1 MLTINTNLASL
12 IAQGSLTNS
21 TNLLN
26 QAIERMTTGFKIN
39 GAKDNAAN
47 YSISTNMSTRI
58 SSYMVA
64 EDNASTALDLVS
76 TASSSLDQMSDH
88 MTRLRSLATQAA
100 NGTYGDQSLEAINQE
115 ANAIIDEI
123 ERLYNTTEYNGI
135 SLFRTAG
142 TLSTNALS
150 RLANSADITTYSTP
164 AVQSDSA
171 PAARSSSSK
180 FIEEVEHR
188 DTSGM
193 TKLADVDENTTIS
206 SGTYSISTADEL
218 AKLATM
224 TNSGKV
230 TGGEFVLSNDIDL
243 SAYSSGEGW
252 IPIGTYSN
260 RFSADFD
267 GNGYVI
273 SNLYINYSDTSQ
285 TGYLGIFG
293 ATGIGTIKNLGIED
307 ASIINMWGA
316 YLGVLIGD
324 SRSSVENVYST
335 GDIQTSNG
343 MAGGLI
349 GTSTGD
355 INNCFSTVDISQ
367 SGSSGGAGGLLG
379 GSSGTISN
387 CYATGDVSGTSF
399 VGGIVGSLSADCYNS
414 YATGE
419 IYSSDYIAGGLVG
432 SMNLQEE
439 HNINNCYSSGT
450 VSGVSRVGGL
460 IGQVANNYKP
470 LNLENVYVLGE
481 SEDLDGIFIGQYGT
495 TDVGFFEV
503 DGNIQNAYYTSYYDG
518 KSIPPV
524 SGFQTAVVSG
534 LQTYDGPPP
543 FTYEQAGSGGGDSP
557 ISPAPDTII
566 FQVGINSDW
575 ASQIGVSTGFSID
588 GIEDLRDIGLDDT
601 DYLLKIDEFL
611 ASINDKQTEFG
622 AVENR
627 LMSVLE
633 EISIQYDNLVSS
645 RSTLRDADIS
655 EVSSEYIRQQ
665 ILQEASATLLA
676 AANQS
681 PAIALQLI

>member
-123 ERLYNTTEYNGI
+123 ERLYNTTEFNGI

-164 AVQSDSA
+164 AAQSDPA

-193 TKLADVDENTTIS
+193 TRLADVDENTTIS

-252 IPIGTYSN
+252 TPIGAEQAN
-260 RFSADFD
+260 LFSGTFD

-273 SNLYINYSDTSQ
+273 SNLYINRSDEDYQ
-285 TGYLGIFG
+285 GLFG
-293 ATGIGTIKNLGIED
+293 WASGTIKNLG
-307 ASIINMWGA
+307 
-316 YLGVLIGD
+316 L
-324 SRSSVENVYST
+324 ENVDVT
-335 GDIQTSNG
+335 
-343 MAGGLI
+343 
-349 GTSTGD
+349 
-355 INNCFSTVDISQ
+355 
-367 SGSSGGAGGLLG
+367 G
-379 GSSGTISN
+379 GSSVGGLVGYFEGGITNS
-387 CYATGDVSGTSF
+387 YATGDVTGNVREIGGLVGMFYIGDIISSYAVVDVTGGDTAGGLAGYFDGDITNSYAAGDVTGGSA
-399 VGGIVGSLSADCYNS
+399 VGGLIGNVLFADITNS
-414 YATGE
+414 YATG
-419 IYSSDYIAGGLVG
+419 DVTG
-432 SMNLQEE
+432 SGNL
-439 HNINNCYSSGT
+439 
-450 VSGVSRVGGL
+450 VGGL
-460 IGQVANNYKP
+460 AGYFDGDITNSYATGDVTGSGNQVGGLAGYVDVNSSITDS
-470 LNLENVYVLGE
+470 YVLGE
-481 SEDLDGIFIGQYGT
+481 SANLDGIFIGNNASSSMSI
-495 TDVGFFEV
+495 TD
-503 DGNIQNAYYTSYYDG
+503 SYYSSYYENTG
-518 KSIPPV
+518 IPI
-524 SGFQTAVVSG
+524 SGGTAPTTSNI
-534 LQTYDGPPP
+534 QTYDGPPP

-557 ISPAPDTII
+557 ISPAPDTIM

-645 RSTLRDADIS
+645 RSTLRDADIA

>member
-123 ERLYNTTEYNGI
+123 ERLYNTTEFNGI

-164 AVQSDSA
+164 AAQSDPA

-193 TKLADVDENTTIS
+193 TRLADVDENTTIS

-252 IPIGTYSN
+252 TPIGTDSN
-260 RFSADFD
+260 DFSADFD

-273 SNLYINYSDTSQ
+273 SNLYINRPDEDYQ
-285 TGYLGIFG
+285 GLFG
-293 ATGIGTIKNLGIED
+293 QAWGTIKNLG
-307 ASIINMWGA
+307 
-316 YLGVLIGD
+316 L
-324 SRSSVENVYST
+324 ENVDVT
-335 GDIQTSNG
+335 
-343 MAGGLI
+343 
-349 GTSTGD
+349 
-355 INNCFSTVDISQ
+355 
-367 SGSSGGAGGLLG
+367 G
-379 GSSGTISN
+379 GSSVGGLVGYFEGGITNS
-387 CYATGDVSGTSF
+387 YATGDVTGNVREIGGLVGIFYIGDIISSYAVVDVTGGDTAGGLAGYFEGDITNSYAAGDVTGGSA
-399 VGGIVGSLSADCYNS
+399 VGGLIGNVLFADITNS
-414 YATGE
+414 YATG
-419 IYSSDYIAGGLVG
+419 DVTG
-432 SMNLQEE
+432 SGNQ
-439 HNINNCYSSGT
+439 
-450 VSGVSRVGGL
+450 VGGL
-460 IGQVANNYKP
+460 AGYFDGDITNSYATGDVTGSGNQVGGLAGYVDVNSSITDS
-470 LNLENVYVLGE
+470 YVLGE
-481 SEDLDGIFIGQYGT
+481 SANLDGIFIGNNASSSMSI
-495 TDVGFFEV
+495 TD
-503 DGNIQNAYYTSYYDG
+503 SYYSSYYENTG
-518 KSIPPV
+518 IPV
-524 SGFQTAVVSG
+524 SGGIAPTISNI
-534 LQTYDGPPP
+534 QTYDGPPP

-645 RSTLRDADIS
+645 RSTLRDADIA